1 MQTGTQCC
9 NKVVDVESTF
19 KRRCFNVVVPAV
31 MFLGPTVYVDLSTF
45 VQSDQDLLISHAQ
58 MLAYKMHVRICSAP
72 PVHGT
77 VRKDYFQIWTPY
89 ASTIGVLKLNTF
101 FVDFFFS
108 KNADC
113 SANSTE
119 LNRGSNRSY

>member
-1 MQTGTQCC
+1 M
-9 NKVVDVESTF
+9 
-19 KRRCFNVVVPAV
+19 
-31 MFLGPTVYVDLSTF
+31 YVDLSTF

-58 MLAYKMHVRICSAP
+58 MLAYKMHVRICNAP

-101 FVDFFFS
+101 FVDIFFFFFFFFFYL
-108 KNADC
+108 KMLIVRQTAQNFTVEAIKVIKIKPRFKLGVI
-113 SANSTE
+113 STCK
-119 LNRGSNRSY
+119 L